1 VPEIRDRRK
10 HNRKR
15 LSTSCRLCSNC
26 VSPPIRKD
34 GLEDH
39 TEQDDIGIFDIDTA
53 AGKGMLY

>member
-1 VPEIRDRRK
+1 MREIRDRRK

-15 LSTSCRLCSNC
+15 LSTSCRLYSNC
-26 VSPPIRKD
+26 VNPPIRKD

-39 TEQDDIGIFDIDTA
+39 TEHDDIGIFDIGTA